1 MIDKLEAI
9 AENYKKL
16 GEQLADPEIM
26 SDMDQYKKVTKKWKD
41 LEPIVQKFAE
51 YKKLLNDIA
60 GNKELLADK
69 DGDEELREMAEMELT
84 ELEPQQEE
92 MENDLKLLLVPK
104 DPNDSAN
111 AIVEI
116 RAGTGGDEAGIFAG
130 DLFRMYTKYVEKR
143 GWRYELM
150 DVNEAEKGGY
160 KEIVFSIFGDEAYG
174 VFKFESGVHR
184 VQRVPQT
191 ETQGRVH
198 TSAAT
203 VATLLEAEDVEI
215 DINENDLKID
225 VYRSSGNGGQ
235 SVNTTD
241 SAVRITHIPSGIVVT
256 CQDEKSQLKN
266 KDKAKKVLKARLY
279 DLELQKQQAEMK
291 ETRQSQIGSGDR
303 SAKIRTYNY
312 PQGRCTDHRINHTSY
327 NLDKVMDGELFEFTE
342 KIQIAD
348 NAERMAMMEEESKS

>member
-9 AENYKKL
+9 AENYKNL
-16 GEQLADPEIM
+16 GEKLADPAIM

-41 LEPIVQKFAE
+41 LEAVVSKFEE
-51 YKKLLNDIA
+51 YKKLINEID
-60 GNKELLADK
+60 GNKEIIADGS
-69 DGDEELREMAEMELT
+69 DAELSEMAEMELE
-84 ELEPQQEE
+84 ELEPQKEP
-92 MENDLKLLLVPK
+92 MEDELKMLLVPK
-104 DPNDSAN
+104 DPNDSEN
-111 AIVEI
+111 AILEI

-130 DLFRMYTKYVEKR
+130 DLYRMYVRYIEKR
-143 GWRYELM
+143 GWKYEIM
-150 DVNEAEKGGY
+150 EVNEAEKGGY
-160 KEIVFSIFGDEAYG
+160 KEVVLTIKGDEAYG

-203 VATLLEAEDVEI
+203 VATLLEADDVDVEI
-215 DINENDLKID
+215 NEGDLKID

-241 SAVRITHIPSGIVVT
+241 SAVRITHLPSGIVVT

-279 DLELQKQQAEMK
+279 DAEMQKQQADLK

-312 PQGRCTDHRINHTSY
+312 PQGRCTDHRIGFTSY
-327 NLDKVMDGELFEFTE
+327 NLDKVMDGDLFDFTE
-342 KIQIAD
+342 QIKIAD
-348 NAERMAMMEEESKS
+348 SAERMAIMEEQSKV